1 MSGSSNSGL
10 FGIDTRRWTGLWDVQ
25 QDRRKTEHVTS
36 RNSNRKGWWRK
47 KTKRSQAPQCTGN
60 FTSCE
65 ICLSSRCHRMKKK
78 KSWVCLELRATSH
91 EHSRLVWLTVYSVRV
106 NVLLSAVF
114 LSVKMVKHTQ
124 IIYITKTEVTPF
136 YYKYTICIT
145 KEYLELGIT
154 NMFVFQ
160 GRYRFLAIK
169 EIDDQ
174 YLKVSAKYNLFKILF
189 TWIFLLLYIL
199 PLNDN
204 ILLSTP
210 LHVLVTLVCLQI

>member
-36 RNSNRKGWWRK
+36 RNSNREK
-47 KTKRSQAPQCTGN
+47 KNDPRLHNVQATK
-60 FTSCE
+60 
-65 ICLSSRCHRMKKK
+65 
-78 KSWVCLELRATSH
+78 LRATSH
-91 EHSRLVWLTVYSVRV
+91 EHSRLVWLTVYSVWV

-145 KEYLELGIT
+145 NEYLELGIT

-160 GRYRFLAIK
+160 GRYRFFSNQGDWWPIFESECQIQFIQNIVYLNISATLYTSTK
-169 EIDDQ
+169 RQ
-174 YLKVSAKYNLFKILF
+174 YFTFYSTTCIGDFSLFADLDYQMVITQSYNNNLQQ
-189 TWIFLLLYIL
+189 
-199 PLNDN
+199 LNTHATTF
-204 ILLSTP
+204 I
-210 LHVLVTLVCLQI
+210 